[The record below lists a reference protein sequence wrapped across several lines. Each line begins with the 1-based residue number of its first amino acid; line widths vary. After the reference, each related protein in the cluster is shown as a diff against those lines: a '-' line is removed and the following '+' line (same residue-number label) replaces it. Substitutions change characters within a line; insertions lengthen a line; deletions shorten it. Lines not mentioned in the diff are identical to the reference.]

1 MVSATLLYIAETSK
15 AVDPYKTAATVIEPT
30 SSKATSK
37 PLSPRRVVAGMY
49 LLICVIDYLS
59 SLLRCI
65 HTAESPVKAPSK
77 SPAKTPATRGK
88 TPSRVRK
95 EKTESATVVTISTST
110 ATSDKTPA
118 KARSTS
124 RRKSL
129 GSTITPDG

>member
-49 LLICVIDYLS
+49 SPICVIDYLS

-65 HTAESPVKAPSK
+65 RTAESPIKAPSK

-95 EKTESATVVTISTST
+95 EKTESATVITTST